1 MKYHTMADLVS
12 AVEEMEQ
19 KQEML
24 IESFNTPVVQP
35 ALVET
40 EEEIQEIKEE
50 EEVELEERVS
60 ELFRVM
66 KLLGY

>member
-24 IESFNTPVVQP
+24 IETFNAPAIQP

-40 EEEIQEIKEE
+40 EEEIQEIKE

>member
-1 MKYHTMADLVS
+1 MKYLTMAELVK
-12 AVEEMEQ
+12 AVEEIEL

-24 IESFNTPVVQP
+24 INTFNTPVAQP
-35 ALVET
+35 ALVEI
-40 EEEIQEIKEE
+40 EEEIQELKE

>member
-1 MKYHTMADLVS
+1 MKYLTMAELVK
-12 AVEEMEQ
+12 AVEEIEL

-24 IESFNTPVVQP
+24 INTFNTPVAQP
-35 ALVET
+35 ALVEM
-40 EEEIQEIKEE
+40 EEEIQELKE

>member
-1 MKYHTMADLVS
+1 MKYHTMAELVN
-12 AVEEMEQ
+12 AVEEIEQ

-24 IESFNTPVVQP
+24 IKSFNTPIVLP
-35 ALVET
+35 ALDKI

-50 EEVELEERVS
+50 EVETEERVS
-60 ELFRVM
+60 ELFIMM

>member
-1 MKYHTMADLVS
+1 MKYLTMAELVH
-12 AVEEMEQ
+12 AVEEIEL

-24 IESFNTPVVQP
+24 VNFLNAPAAQP
-35 ALVET
+35 ALEEI
-40 EEEIQEIKEE
+40 EEEIQEVKE

>member
-1 MKYHTMADLVS
+1 MKYLTMSELVH
-12 AVEEMEQ
+12 AVEEIEQ

-24 IESFNTPVVQP
+24 IETLNTPVAQP
-35 ALVET
+35 PLE
-40 EEEIQEIKEE
+40 EIDEEIQEIKE